1 MMDMDPTYH
10 GFGAPV
16 PTKNYSRGRGLSRKM
31 LLFIIGG
38 VVVIIL
44 AIYMTIASQDQ
55 SVPLQ
60 ARLSARLTTL
70 GTMVAVGE
78 KNAKNPDLRQMNS
91 TISTQVLSD
100 TTSIATELK
109 KAGMSK
115 PDKTVTTAEADTA
128 SFTALTN
135 AALNNNFDSTYKKMI
150 AQKLDST
157 NALIKELYDK
167 TTHKSLKPVLN
178 ETYGHFKLLQNQLA
192 ATNL

>member
-1 MMDMDPTYH
+1 
-10 GFGAPV
+10 
-16 PTKNYSRGRGLSRKM
+16 M

-91 TISTQVLSD
+91 TIATQVLSD
-100 TTSIATELK
+100 TTSIAAELK
-109 KAGMSK
+109 KAGLSR

-128 SFTALTN
+128 SFTTLTD

-167 TTHKSLKPVLN
+167 TTTHKSLKPVLN
-178 ETYGHFKLLQNQLA
+178 EAYGHFKLLQSQLA
-192 ATNL
+192 ATSL